1 LEAYPVAAASVVNFG
16 LPDIQGF
23 NGSDGRDKNA
33 LSASLLKTIR
43 TFEPRIK
50 QPRVYMLRTDATS
63 RSLRFHIVGQ
73 ISFENMQEE
82 ITFDTVYELISGDFE
97 VK

>member
-1 LEAYPVAAASVVNFG
+1 
-16 LPDIQGF
+16 
-23 NGSDGRDKNA
+23 
-33 LSASLLKTIR
+33 
-43 TFEPRIK
+43 
-50 QPRVYMLRTDATS
+50 MLRTDATS

-82 ITFDTVYELISGDFE
+82 ITFDTLYELISGDFE